1 MAEEFALGPKPPF
14 LRDIAVSDLLDAKI
28 QTTALLA
35 ALGEVENHDAEVEK
49 DAARAVF
56 TALTDPSLEEGE
68 KRNALALIDTP
79 EAVQH
84 IHALLTA
91 YDMEFVS
98 RASQI
103 RNFVMYQLLDD
114 CDHPDPK
121 VRLKALELTGK
132 VAEIGLFE
140 EKISVKRKDLSD
152 EELDERIRAR
162 ISRLKALERPAE
174 APVDVI
180 FEEKTA

>member
-1 MAEEFALGPKPPF
+1 VDDLSLGPKPPF

-28 QTTALLA
+28 QTSALLA
-35 ALGEVENHDAEVEK
+35 SLGETENYDAEIEK
-49 DAARAVF
+49 DAARSVF
-56 TALTDPSLEEGE
+56 QTITNPSSPEDE
-68 KRNALALIDTP
+68 KRSALALIDTP

-152 EELDERIRAR
+152 EELDAKIKAR
-162 ISRLKALERPAE
+162 MERLKALERPAD
-174 APVDVI
+174 APIDVL